1 MDEVA
6 SFVRGVGWLMGLAG
20 RRLLGRG
27 ETRGGEGNGEMGK
40 EFAKG
45 WLCRNGSIMCLE
57 GDGGVEA

>member
-1 MDEVA
+1 
-6 SFVRGVGWLMGLAG
+6 MGLAG